1 MNDFFNNGIG
11 QWVLATLIVVLILG
25 IFGWLKFR
33 RDEKL
38 VAEFLKKSGIDTGDA
53 YIATHVISSATKLS
67 EDRIRKVCSQSTR
80 ISRNHKEKESWKLS
94 R

>member
-1 MNDFFNNGIG
+1 MNDLFNNGIVKG
-11 QWVLATLIVVLILG
+11 VLATLIAVVILG

-38 VAEFLKKSGIDTGDA
+38 VAEFLKKSGIETGDTFTS
-53 YIATHVISSATKLS
+53 THAISSATNLS
-67 EDRIRKVCSQSTR
+67 EDRIRKICSKSTR
-80 ISRNHKEKESWKLS
+80 INRDHKEKESWKLS